1 MLFDLQRTASGVSF
15 LPSDQPGAAW
25 RDGPGEI
32 IDAHRVAASRQLCR
46 TSCFAKGG
54 RGVSFPATGN
64 LVNIVENF
72 VVYKMK
78 ERFGVIYQ

>member
-46 TSCFAKGG
+46 TSCFATGD
-54 RGVSFPATGN
+54 PATGN

-72 VVYKMK
+72 VVYKMT
-78 ERFGVIYQ
+78 ERFEVIYQ